1 MICFFVLFSFVAFKT
16 EVYLQDF
23 SNKWKYF
30 IAASATIIVVFFVA
44 QNPSTTRMFV
54 RLREFQGLE
63 HLKKSKQ
70 DTLFEYSLPY
80 IALENYREQ
89 GEAVAINDHMLL
101 FLKPPF
107 VNLHGMHA
115 RQLNLY
121 NKDAEFVKKYLSDH
135 AVKYM
140 IFRKY
145 LTGGTKAVSDYMAEC
160 AVKIHSFGI
169 AKNPREL
176 YRIRESCE

>member
-1 MICFFVLFSFVAFKT
+1 
-16 EVYLQDF
+16 
-23 SNKWKYF
+23 
-30 IAASATIIVVFFVA
+30 
-44 QNPSTTRMFV
+44 MFV

-63 HLKKSKQ
+63 HLKKSKH

-121 NKDAEFVKKYLSDH
+121 KKDVHL
-135 AVKYM
+135 
-140 IFRKY
+140 
-145 LTGGTKAVSDYMAEC
+145 
-160 AVKIHSFGI
+160 
-169 AKNPREL
+169 
-176 YRIRESCE
+176 